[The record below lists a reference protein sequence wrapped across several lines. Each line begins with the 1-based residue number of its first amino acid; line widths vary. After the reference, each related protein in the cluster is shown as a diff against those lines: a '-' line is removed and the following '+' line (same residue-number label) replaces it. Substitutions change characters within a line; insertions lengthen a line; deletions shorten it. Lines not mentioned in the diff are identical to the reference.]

1 MSNALIFFQVVVL
14 NCLSPSNITGCLD
27 YNQWLPQYVNDYCR
41 FRLHEPY
48 STEKTWLQ
56 ENS

>member
-1 MSNALIFFQVVVL
+1 MNFLLSLFQVVAI
-14 NCLSPSNITGCLD
+14 NCLSPANISGCLD
-27 YNQWLPQYVNDYCR
+27 YNQWLPLYVDDYCR

-48 STEKTWLQ
+48 SSEKAWLQ